1 MIYSSVAMALRSMTD
16 PGMRQ
21 TLWKTLGLT
30 ILALIAAWFAISQ
43 GFTHLA
49 LPWVSHFFQ
58 LDYQLPQW
66 TGWISFFALVTAG
79 AGLAVALAFL
89 IGPVSAL
96 IAGVFLDDAA
106 ESLEK
111 TYYPDDPPG
120 KAMPIAEGIWLA
132 VKFTGVVILGNIVA
146 LILLLVPGINLV
158 AFFVVNGYL
167 LGREFFEFA
176 ARRFGPDDYA
186 RMLRSRYG
194 LTIFGAGLVIAAFMA
209 VPVLN
214 ILTPMFGAALMV
226 HLHKAVAEREAARG
240 ASGRLMA

>member
-1 MIYSSVAMALRSMTD
+1 MIYSSAVMALRSLTD

-21 TLWKTLGLT
+21 TFWKTLGLT

-49 LPWVSHFFQ
+49 IPWVSDFFQ

-66 TGWISFFALVTAG
+66 TGWISFFALMAAG
-79 AGLAVALAFL
+79 FGLAAVLAFL

-96 IAGVFLDDAA
+96 IAGIFLDDAA
-106 ESLEK
+106 ESLEE

-120 KAMPIAEGIWLA
+120 TAMPIAEGIVLA
-132 VKFTGVVILGNIVA
+132 IKFTGVVILGNIAA
-146 LILLLVPGINLV
+146 LILLLVPGVNLI
-158 AFFVVNGYL
+158 AFFAVNGYL

-176 ARRFGPDDYA
+176 ARRFGSDDYA
-186 RMLRSRYG
+186 RMLRAKHG
-194 LTIFGAGLVIAAFMA
+194 MTIFGAGLVIAGFMA
-209 VPVLN
+209 IPVVN

-226 HLHKAVAEREAARG
+226 HLHKAIAGRETARAVAA
-240 ASGRLMA
+240 